1 MSPRPDIDPA
11 AALSPMTASD
21 RLAAWIARG
30 LGFVSVACIAAMLI
44 LTAANVFG
52 RYLLDAPIRG
62 AEELTGFLIV
72 ATLMF
77 GAPEAHRRG
86 EHIAVDLIEAT
97 ATPRTRWLL
106 GQLAELAVI
115 VVALTIAWTGW
126 ETVSF
131 SRAFGIY
138 SPGYMQVPMWTVQLP
153 LVIGGIA
160 LALVAALKL
169 VSMLGKSGLH
179 ASGRRQ
185 P

>member
-1 MSPRPDIDPA
+1 M
-11 AALSPMTASD
+11 
-21 RLAAWIARG
+21 
-30 LGFVSVACIAAMLI
+30 
-44 LTAANVFG
+44 
-52 RYLLDAPIRG
+52 
-62 AEELTGFLIV
+62 
-72 ATLMF
+72 
-77 GAPEAHRRG
+77 
-86 EHIAVDLIEAT
+86 
-97 ATPRTRWLL
+97 
-106 GQLAELAVI
+106 I

-169 VSMLGKSGLH
+169 VAMLRASGQG
-179 ASGRRQ
+179 ASGRSE